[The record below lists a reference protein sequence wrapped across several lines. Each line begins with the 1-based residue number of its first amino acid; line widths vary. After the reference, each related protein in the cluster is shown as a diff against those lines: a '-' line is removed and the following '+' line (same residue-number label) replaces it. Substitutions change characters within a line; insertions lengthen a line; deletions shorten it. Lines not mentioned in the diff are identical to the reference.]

1 MHWKLLTLRILFGS
15 LFTAGIFVSGFW
27 WATSGQ
33 TFFGRMQKVALQMH
47 VPEPTPTPLPYLAY
61 SIPALRTY
69 PFKASQVVLEKELAK
84 TDTYTS
90 YQFSFTTAGKH
101 MSGQIHIPTSAP
113 ALENATQTGYPVII
127 MARGWAPEETYVTG
141 TGTQPA
147 ARYFAEHGFVTLAPD
162 FFGFGESDPAQ
173 EDSWIDR
180 FTKPIAIIELLRSVQ
195 AHPSITTVASASES
209 ASTSATPLQL
219 DSTKIA
225 FWGHSNGGQIML
237 STLEIT
243 GEPIPTT
250 LWAPVTA
257 PFPYSL
263 LYFSDESDDEG
274 KEMRKW
280 ISIFEKD
287 YDVFDFSVTKNLDTF
302 VAPLQI
308 QHGTADTSALID
320 WSENFRNL
328 IDKENTSRQTLSATS
343 SATTEPILPEIKL
356 EYLRYPGVDHN
367 MRPRWDD
374 AVAQDVRFFSQELK

>member
-1 MHWKLLTLRILFGS
+1 MHWKLLTLLIILGS
-15 LFTAGIFVSGFW
+15 LLTASAFVSGFW
-27 WATSGQ
+27 WASGWPAYSELMRQ
-33 TFFGRMQKVALQMH
+33 QALHTQ

-69 PFKASQVVLEKELAK
+69 PFKASQVVLEKELTT

-90 YQFSFTTAGKH
+90 YQFSFTTAGKL
-101 MSGQIHIPTSAP
+101 MTGQIHIPTGAP
-113 ALENATQTGYPVII
+113 ALENSTQAGYPVIL

-195 AHPSITTVASASES
+195 EHSVITPGASASV
-209 ASTSATPLQL
+209 SATLLKL

-243 GEPIPTT
+243 GKPIPTT

-263 LYFSDESDDEG
+263 LYFSDESEDEG

-280 ISIFEKD
+280 ISIFEKN

-320 WSENFRNL
+320 WSDNFRNL
-328 IDKENTSRQTLSATS
+328 IDIENTNRQTLAATS
-343 SATTEPILPEIKL
+343 SATAESTLPEIKL
-356 EYLRYPGVDHN
+356 EYFRYPGVDHN

-374 AVAQDVRFFSQELK
+374 AVAQDVRFFSQELQ

>member
-1 MHWKLLTLRILFGS
+1 MNWKLLSLRIILGS

-27 WATSGQ
+27 WATSGPAL
-33 TFFGRMQKVALQMH
+33 FGQMQKVALQMQ

-69 PFKASQVVLEKELAK
+69 PFKAGQIVLEKELTK

-90 YQFSFTTAGKH
+90 YQFSFTTTGKQ
-101 MSGQIHIPTSAP
+101 MTGQAHIPTGAP
-113 ALENATQTGYPVII
+113 ALENSTKAGYPVII

-180 FTKPIAIIELLRSVQ
+180 FTKPIAVIELLKSVQ
-195 AHPSITTVASASES
+195 EYPVITPLATA
-209 ASTSATPLQL
+209 SATPLQL
-219 DSTKIA
+219 DATKIA
-225 FWGHSNGGQIML
+225 FWGHSNGGQILL
-237 STLEIT
+237 STLEIV

-263 LYFSDESDDEG
+263 LYFSDESEDEG
-274 KEMRKW
+274 KETRKW

-308 QHGTADTSALID
+308 QHGTTDTSALID
-320 WSENFRNL
+320 WSDNFRDL
-328 IDKENTSRQTLSATS
+328 IDLENQNREELEATS
-343 SATTEPILPEIKL
+343 SATAEPALPEIKL
-356 EYLRYPGVDHN
+356 EYFRYPGVDHN

-374 AVAQDVRFFSQELK
+374 AVAQDVRFFSQELQ